1 MFCCIPRLHAPFPT
15 NGRSASGPC
24 EDFRQVAV
32 GYGITPQHCPCTI
45 RLIVP
50 WPSRV
55 WLVFETR
62 WCIFVAPRRKV
73 PILLRTSGGLLSDVS
88 PLLGCDARGYSRGVK
103 DTRWVVSEA
112 STGPVPCL
120 HSRKAKAS
128 VRRRNPPVL
137 PPQPL
142 RLDDQDLKEIRS
154 FPPLH
159 LSPARSYFG
168 RHLVVPRP
176 DRSWGSCWLGLSW
189 RSCWWHRQLFW
200 HRE

>member
-1 MFCCIPRLHAPFPT
+1 MPPWGHRVPFVRPEMSREEQAVFCCIPRLHAPFPT

-103 DTRWVVSEA
+103 DTKVGGVRGIHRARPLPALPQGEGISAAPKPSCVTTAAPEA
-112 STGPVPCL
+112 G
-120 HSRKAKAS
+120 
-128 VRRRNPPVL
+128 
-137 PPQPL
+137 
-142 RLDDQDLKEIRS
+142 
-154 FPPLH
+154 
-159 LSPARSYFG
+159 
-168 RHLVVPRP
+168 
-176 DRSWGSCWLGLSW
+176 
-189 RSCWWHRQLFW
+189 
-200 HRE
+200 